1 MGWFH
6 YGKTTKKL
14 GKGISVDFRHFLVIF
29 EALWDPPRAP
39 RVPKMENSMPWE
51 VETEHFT
58 MRWFHFEKNVCYSHW
73 RWTNDKGK
81 WFETCFGHF
90 QALRAL
96 PRPPEG
102 PQLFQMD
109 NLVFHENLRRDIL
122 QWEDFTMGTPGD
134 IYMESGQ
141 RIVWWFEAYFSC
153 FWFLKGALK
162 GPGGSLMYPNGWP
175 SVP

>member
-1 MGWFH
+1 MRWFH

-39 RVPKMENSMPWE
+39 RVPKMENSVPWE
-51 VETEHFT
+51 VETERFI
-58 MRWFHFEKNVCYSHW
+58 MRWFHFEKNVCYLNW

-102 PQLFQMD
+102 PELFQMD
-109 NLVFHENLRRDIL
+109 NLVFHENSRRDIL

-153 FWFLKGALK
+153 FWFLKGPLRVLE
-162 GPGGSLMYPNGWP
+162 GP
-175 SVP
+175 